1 MLTLKDCLE
10 LSELSEEEVLVI
22 AEHEHIPEIV
32 AAELGCELLHSDDGV
47 TQIKAYM
54 LDCVEHARRA
64 GDLGRA
70 DALYAIYRRF
80 DASHPTPKAN

>member
-10 LSELSEEEVLVI
+10 LSELSEDEVHLI

-32 AAELGCELLHSDDGV
+32 ACELGNDLLHSADGV
-47 TQIKAYM
+47 TTIKAYI

-70 DALYAIYRRF
+70 DALHAIYRRF

>member
-1 MLTLKDCLE
+1 MLTLKDCVE
-10 LSELSEEEVLVI
+10 LSELSEDEVHLI

-32 AAELGCELLHSDDGV
+32 ACELGSELLHSNDGV
-47 TQIKAYM
+47 SQIKAYM

-64 GDLGRA
+64 GNLGRA

-80 DASHPTPKAN
+80 DAAHPTPKSN

>member
-10 LSELSEEEVLVI
+10 LSELSEDEVHLI

-32 AAELGCELLHSDDGV
+32 ACELGNDLLHSADGV
-47 TQIKAYM
+47 TRIKSCM
-54 LDCVEHARRA
+54 LDCVEHARCA
-64 GDLGRA
+64 GDPARA
-70 DALYAIYRRF
+70 EALHAIYCRF

>member
-10 LSELSEEEVLVI
+10 LSELSQDEVNVI

-32 AAELGCELLHSDDGV
+32 ACELGSELLHSNDGV
-47 TQIKAYM
+47 SQIKAYM

-64 GDLGRA
+64 GDLARA
-70 DALYAIYRRF
+70 ESLYTIYRRF